1 MNSVT
6 EEDMFELIIKSQAR
20 FYLILMRYM
29 QEAVKLP
36 EGILNGDIGFGCDLW
51 FRQTVTAFIF
61 IIYK

>member
-1 MNSVT
+1 
-6 EEDMFELIIKSQAR
+6 MFELIIKSQAR